1 MRSALILPILALSL
15 AACAGLPPSADQRRA
30 AADDLNQSGRPY
42 QGPSIR
48 TSSAPADPSGTPLY
62 CHSEGPGT
70 VCDRAGS

>member
-1 MRSALILPILALSL
+1 MRSYILLPILAVSL
-15 AACAGLPPSADQRRA
+15 AACAGMRPNADQRRA

-48 TSSAPADPSGTPLY
+48 ASSAPADPSGVPLY

-70 VCDRAGS
+70 VCNRPGS